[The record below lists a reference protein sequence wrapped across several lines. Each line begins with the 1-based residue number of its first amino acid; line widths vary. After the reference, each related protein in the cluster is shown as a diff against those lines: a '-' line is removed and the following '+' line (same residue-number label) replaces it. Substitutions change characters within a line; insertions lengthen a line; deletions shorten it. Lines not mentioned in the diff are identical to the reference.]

1 MPLAL
6 IADDDADIRELL
18 SLAVGRTGAQTVVA
32 EDGREAVHMLET
44 LQPDVVLLDVQMP
57 GLSGIEVCWWI
68 RRQRHLV
75 DVPVILVSSRT
86 SPFEIDAGLLAGAN
100 SYITKP
106 FSPAHIM
113 AVVSQLLMERT
124 ELHPPTVVVIP
135 SLPGIPG
142 D

>member
-1 MPLAL
+1 MALAL
-6 IADDDADIRELL
+6 IADDDADIRDLL
-18 SLAVGRTGAQTVVA
+18 ALTVGRTGAQTVLA
-32 EDGREAVHMLET
+32 EDGREAVRRLEG
-44 LQPDVVLLDVQMP
+44 LSPDIILLDVQMP

-75 DVPVILVSSRT
+75 HVPVILVSSRT

-100 SYITKP
+100 HYVTKP

-113 AVVSQLLMERT
+113 AVVAQLLTERVAV
-124 ELHPPTVVVIP
+124 PPSAPVVIP
-135 SLPGIPG
+135 DLPRLR

>member
-6 IADDDADIRELL
+6 IADDDADIRDLL
-18 SLAVGRTGAQTVVA
+18 SLAVGRTGAQTVLA
-32 EDGREAVHMLET
+32 EDGREAVRL
-44 LQPDVVLLDVQMP
+44 LQDLSPDVILLDVQMP

-75 DVPVILVSSRT
+75 HVPVVLVSSRT

-100 SYITKP
+100 HYVTKP

-113 AVVSQLLMERT
+113 AVVAQLLTERPT
-124 ELHPPTVVVIP
+124 LPPPTSVVIP
-135 SLPGIPG
+135 DLPLQREH
-142 D
+142 